1 MRIPRFFV
9 EMPLSCESEITLP
22 DSVANHCARVLR
34 LKVDAPLIL
43 FNGQGGEY
51 RAKLCVVEKRCVAA
65 LIESHDPR
73 EAESPLQVTIAQGVS
88 KGERMD
94 YTIQKSVE
102 LGATRITP
110 IVAERTVVNL
120 KGERAAKRRDHW
132 QGVVIAACEQSGRNQ
147 IPEVE
152 PLVTFR
158 HWIEQPREGLKLVLH
173 HRAPQD
179 LRAMEKPLGPVTLLI
194 GPEGG
199 LSEQEITLAEQAGFV
214 SVCLGPRVLRTE
226 TAALTTLSL
235 LQLLWGDF

>member
-1 MRIPRFFV
+1 MRIPRFFID
-9 EMPLSCESEITLP
+9 MPLASDSEITLP

-51 RAKLCVVEKRCVAA
+51 HARLSHVEKRTVRAQ
-65 LIESHDPR
+65 LESLDPR
-73 EAESPLQVTIAQGVS
+73 EAESPLQVIVAQGVS

-94 YTIQKSVE
+94 YTVQKSVE
-102 LGATRITP
+102 LGVSRITP

-120 KGERAAKRRDHW
+120 KGERAEKRRDHW
-132 QGVVIAACEQSGRNQ
+132 QGVVVAACEQSGRNQ
-147 IPEVE
+147 VPVVD
-152 PLVTFR
+152 PLIDFR
-158 HWIEQPREGLKLVLH
+158 SWVNQPREGLKLVLH

-179 LRAMEKPLGPVTLLI
+179 LRTLPQPSGPVTLLI

-199 LSEQEITLAEQAGFV
+199 LSEQEIALAEQAGFI
-214 SVCLGPRVLRTE
+214 SICLGPRVLRTE
-226 TAALTTLSL
+226 TAALATLSL